1 MEVLTKTEVFM
12 RKNEIVA
19 KIKEGAIFV
28 YPTDTIY
35 GIGCNALLEKSVS
48 RIREIKERATN
59 PFSVW
64 APTIKWIKDICSEPH
79 CKELASKLPG
89 PYTFIIRLKKK
100 GVVAKSVNLGS
111 ETLGVRYP
119 NHWFGK
125 IIEEANVPIVTTSV
139 NKAGNPFMTDLKN
152 MDKDVEQNVD
162 FIIFEGEKEARPSK
176 IINLAEGTVK
186 ER

>member
-12 RKNEIVA
+12 RKNEIIA

-48 RIREIKERATN
+48 RIREIKERVTN

-64 APTIKWIKDICSEPH
+64 APTIKWIKDICNEPH

-100 GVVAKSVNLGS
+100 GVVAKSVNLDG

-125 IIEEANVPIVTTSV
+125 IIEEAGVPIVTTSV

-176 IINLAEGTVK
+176 IINLAEGMVK